1 MNSKTTATAKTKTP
15 MNEKAKNTL
24 TQPAVS

>member
-1 MNSKTTATAKTKTP
+1 MKFNNKRNRKSKNA
-15 MNEKAKNTL
+15 NEGKNKNTL